1 MTTATRHAAAWRA
14 FTDIAVRVNVSALQL
29 RNPGFPD
36 QVAAIL
42 RSASLPASALGL
54 EITETVWV
62 ADTARV
68 ADTLTALH
76 DAGVAL
82 LLDDMGRGH
91 TSISYLDR
99 YPVFACFKI
108 DRLHISALPGP
119 RPQAIVAAIVGI
131 GRAYDV
137 TVVGEGVE
145 TADQLAA
152 LRAAGCD
159 LAQGNYLAHPM
170 DLGSVTALLRAD
182 TPAPGRNRLL
192 LLRSND
198 DDDGGVEVAKRIR
211 TGDAGVN
218 LLQPVRPRKTRGAP
232 AR

>member
-1 MTTATRHAAAWRA
+1 M
-14 FTDIAVRVNVSALQL
+14 
-29 RNPGFPD
+29 
-36 QVAAIL
+36 
-42 RSASLPASALGL
+42 
-54 EITETVWV
+54 
-62 ADTARV
+62 
-68 ADTLTALH
+68 
-76 DAGVAL
+76 AL
-82 LLDDMGRGH
+82 LLDDMGAGH

-119 RPQAIVAAIVGI
+119 RPQAIVAAIVGV

-170 DLGSVTALLRAD
+170 DHDSVTALLRTD
-182 TPAPGRNRLL
+182 TPTPGGEPASCCTMTATTTAAVS
-192 LLRSND
+192 RSQRD
-198 DDDGGVEVAKRIR
+198 HGQA
-211 TGDAGVN
+211 TQA
-218 LLQPVRPRKTRGAP
+218 
-232 AR
+232 